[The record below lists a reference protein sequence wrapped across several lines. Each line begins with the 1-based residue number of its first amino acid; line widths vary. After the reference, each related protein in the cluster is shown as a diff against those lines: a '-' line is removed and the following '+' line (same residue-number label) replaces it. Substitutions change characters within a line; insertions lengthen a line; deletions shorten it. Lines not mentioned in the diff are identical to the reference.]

1 MWLTILHIQT
11 VHGYKAMHAKK
22 ASAQLG
28 NLFSFCYWAVFSTD
42 EKDQKEKEELSDLIG
57 KVLRGPVNGEAGD
70 HR

>member
-1 MWLTILHIQT
+1 
-11 VHGYKAMHAKK
+11 MHAKK

-42 EKDQKEKEELSDLIG
+42 EEDQKEKEELSDLIA